1 MMAKCVSP
9 LPRIS
14 EENDT
19 NGDAMAAEPTVPRV
33 QKVHWTDENISQE
46 WLKRMSSI
54 KTSVFAV
61 KPGINLI
68 NTMSVQVTKA
78 KPQHWNTKSYSQENV
93 NKLGE
98 QPPLECFKGNSQGRS
113 LRQSLPTNSL
123 KDEEICKRTPD
134 STYIGLQ
141 DQHPNEKKNSCET
154 SHWTRSLPLAALGC
168 RVASAARSRRVGV
181 HCLPAARCSSPC
193 LSASVFCA
201 FVLIQERGIV

>member
-1 MMAKCVSP
+1 MAKCSSS
-9 LPRIS
+9 LTRIS
-14 EENDT
+14 EENET

-54 KTSVFAV
+54 KTSVFAI

-78 KPQHWNTKSYSQENV
+78 RPKHWNTKSHSQENV

-98 QPPLECFKGNSQGRS
+98 QPLLEGFKGNSEGLS

-123 KDEEICKRTPD
+123 SAEEICKRKPD
-134 STYIGLQ
+134 STYIGLVNGIIS
-141 DQHPNEKKNSCET
+141 DSPNTSC
-154 SHWTRSLPLAALGC
+154 
-168 RVASAARSRRVGV
+168 
-181 HCLPAARCSSPC
+181 
-193 LSASVFCA
+193 
-201 FVLIQERGIV
+201 IQQYTQPN